1 MSSTKMSKPTP
12 TVTLAE
18 TLKTSSAPPGIKGF
32 GKRSARASK
41 LKEAKDTINRLQQ
54 ERDVTIAQ
62 ARQLGQEKE
71 ESTKREAE
79 LKEKVVE
86 ASAAVDGFEAGF
98 TRATPQAPH
107 FDPSLDA
114 SKLHMYKE
122 VVDREL
128 VED

>member
-12 TVTLAE
+12 TVTLGE
-18 TLKTSSAPPGIKGF
+18 TLKTSSAPP
-32 GKRSARASK
+32 R
-41 LKEAKDTINRLQQ
+41 LKEAEDTINRLQQ

-86 ASAAVDGFEAGF
+86 ASAAVDGFEAGAIDGFEAGF
-98 TRATPQAPH
+98 TRATRQAPH
-107 FDPSLDA
+107 FVPSLDA

-128 VED
+128 VEE